1 MQKFSWQF
9 NNGWK
14 DVFSAYASH
23 DSRCD
28 FPSVCGFLRGHNDF
42 PSGCGFRHDRSYF
55 FSGYDIHRNYYYDGA
70 DARNGVA
77 YSGGDSGGDDG
88 CNKVLNPALP
98 TRPPAQQCCDHDP
111 HSPAR

>member
-1 MQKFSWQF
+1 MQKVSWLF

-14 DVFSAYASH
+14 DVFSA
-23 DSRCD
+23 
-28 FPSVCGFLRGHNDF
+28 CGFHDFRCDF
-42 PSGCGFRHDRSYF
+42 PSGCGFLRGHTDFASGYGFRHDRSDF

-88 CNKVLNPALP
+88 RNKVLNPALP